1 MSDPS
6 GHSARLPRP
15 VASAPFFFRPR
26 PSPLP
31 SLRSTFLAAFD
42 LLLLQASVPTA
53 SAAPPPRVVEMTVDT
68 SRDVHPIS
76 PWIYGIN
83 GLYEPKETP
92 DRDPAATVIRLGG
105 NRTTA
110 WNWVNNASNAGGD
123 WHHQNDSFFGRAD
136 KGPAAAAREILD
148 YTLKHR
154 MGAVLT
160 IPIIGRVAADHGPGG
175 DVMLSGPDWLDTR
188 FRRSHP
194 AKPGPFTLHPKPRDP
209 VVYQDEFINWLL
221 FKYPDGFRDPA
232 QRIFFSLD
240 NEVDLWAHTHRRLRG
255 ITVPDGENVP
265 KEIERPGKV
274 RYDEIVRL
282 NIDYARAIK
291 AVVPSA
297 IVLGPVVWSWAGVKD
312 LSGAPD
318 AEGRH
323 FAEFY
328 LTEMAKAEKTHGRRL
343 IDVFTFNQ
351 YSAVDALVGDKKIG
365 VTSNDTSPA
374 VVAARLQAPR
384 SFWDP
389 DYVENSWLAGGK
401 PLRMFPALRELIA
414 RHYPGTHIAL
424 TEYNFGA
431 RHHISGGLAQADFLG
446 ILGRER
452 VALATWW
459 SLGTGGFFVLGA
471 FDLYRNYD
479 GKGGRFADFSVHAL
493 TTDVEATSLYAALSA
508 REGGALTLLVINK
521 TPSPLLARIRLIGA
535 GRYRSASVWQLTEA
549 SPTPRAAP
557 PAPVGTGQILPYLM
571 PPYSASLLNLPP

>member
-1 MSDPS
+1 MPTGISRGSSQWIRTLGSRALHAAP
-6 GHSARLPRP
+6 RLPVR
-15 VASAPFFFRPR
+15 VCAGLAFLLALAPAAPA
-26 PSPLP
+26 
-31 SLRSTFLAAFD
+31 LAA
-42 LLLLQASVPTA
+42 
-53 SAAPPPRVVEMTVDT
+53 PPRVVEMSVDPA
-68 SRDVHPIS
+68 RDVHPIS

-83 GLYEPKETP
+83 GLYEQKETP
-92 DRDPAATVIRLGG
+92 TRTPVCTVIRLGG

-136 KGPAAAAREILD
+136 DGPAAAAREILD
-148 YTLKHR
+148 YTFPRKK
-154 MGAVLT
+154 GAVIT

-175 DVMLSGPDWLDTR
+175 DVLLSGPDWLDTR
-188 FRRSHP
+188 FRRSVP
-194 AKPGPFTLHPKPRDP
+194 AKPSAFTLHPSPRHP
-209 VVYQDEFINWLL
+209 VVYQDEFVNWLRA
-221 FKYPDGFRDPA
+221 KYPDGFSDPA
-232 QRIFFSLD
+232 RRIFFSLD

-255 ITVPDGENVP
+255 ITVPDGEKVP

-274 RYDEIVRL
+274 RYDEIVQL

-291 AVVPSA
+291 AVIPSA
-297 IVLGPVVWSWAGVKD
+297 VVLGPVVWSWAGVKD

-318 AEGRH
+318 AQGRH

-328 LTEMAKAEKTHGRRL
+328 LTQMAKAEKTHGRRL
-343 IDVFTFNQ
+343 IDAFTFNQ
-351 YSAVDALVGDKKIG
+351 YSAADAQVGDSKIG

-384 SFWDP
+384 SFYDP

-401 PLRMFPALRELIA
+401 PLRIFPALRELIA
-414 RHYPGTHIAL
+414 RHYPGTHVAI

-459 SLGTGGFFVLGA
+459 SLGKGGTFALGA

-479 GKGGRFADFSVHAL
+479 GKGGTFGGLSVHAH
-493 TTDVEATSLYAALSA
+493 TTDPDATSLHAATTA
-508 REGGALTLLVINK
+508 RENGALTLVVLNK
-521 TPSPLLARIRLIGA
+521 TSDPLLARIKLTGNHRA
-535 GRYRSASVWQLTEA
+535 AAATVWQLTEA

-557 PAPVGTGQILPYLM
+557 PAPIGSNQILAYPM
-571 PPYSASLLNLPP
+571 PPFSASLLHLPP